1 MMKASICVLLLTT
14 ALPAM
19 GSAAPLFTL
28 RACFE
33 NSDSYPWLLQ
43 AGDGLVQHHLKLVE
57 KQLGIEILLTPLPWK
72 RCLSQVSS
80 GQMDA
85 AIKASYS
92 AERAREVG
100 AYPMKGDKPDPDK
113 RLLIESYSLYQL
125 KGGNS
130 QWDGITLRVNGA
142 VAAQSGFSIVEFLQG
157 EGAKVDD
164 SSREPLIILKK
175 LVMGRAVA
183 SALQTEV
190 ADSLLAAY
198 SDLQMKI
205 ERLEPVL
212 VEKPYYLVFSH
223 PFQRQFPHES
233 QLVWDAIEDVRN
245 SPAYQSYA
253 VRFRQTH
260 RAGD

>member
-1 MMKASICVLLLTT
+1 
-14 ALPAM
+14 
-19 GSAAPLFTL
+19 
-28 RACFE
+28 
-33 NSDSYPWLLQ
+33 
-43 AGDGLVQHHLKLVE
+43 
-57 KQLGIEILLTPLPWK
+57 
-72 RCLSQVSS
+72 
-80 GQMDA
+80 MDA
-85 AIKASYS
+85 AIKTSYS
-92 AERAREVG
+92 AERARMVG

-113 RLLIESYSLYQL
+113 QLLIESYSLYQL

-130 QWDGITLRVNGA
+130 QWDGVTLRVNGV
-142 VAAQSGFSIVEFLQG
+142 VAAQSGFSIVEFLQA

-198 SDLQMKI
+198 PDLQMKI

-223 PFQRQFPHES
+223 PFERQFPHES
-233 QLVWDAIEDVRN
+233 QLVWDAIEAVRN
-245 SPAYQSYA
+245 LPAYQSYA